1 VAYFLPNHDNFQSIV
16 SKHESLDDGDV
27 DHDDEDRD
35 GVDHDGVGHD
45 EEDHDV
51 VVGQAY
57 HGYVDHRVGHVG
69 KVASL
74 SITGRTAPSCS
85 TDLVVVHKELV
96 Q

>member
-1 VAYFLPNHDNFQSIV
+1 
-16 SKHESLDDGDV
+16 LDDGDV
-27 DHDDEDRD
+27 DHDDEDR
-35 GVDHDGVGHD
+35 DGVGHD

-74 SITGRTAPSCS
+74 SITARTAPSFS